1 MKIRTDF
8 VTNSSSSSFIIAYKD
23 GELEQSI
30 EKQVFNYCYEEKED
44 SSTRFSFVNTIIS
57 DIINN
62 NLSYEEVCKEIVEEL
77 ESKAF
82 YQIICRERKGID
94 FYDTPEYEKRK
105 QEYISE
111 NLEELKKLLKD
122 KNKFAKISYSDND
135 GHYFSILEHDIV
147 PELLEC
153 ITTFSH
159 H

>member
-30 EKQVFNYCYEEKED
+30 ERQVFNYCYEENED
-44 SSTRFSFVNTIIS
+44 SSTKFSFINTIIS
-57 DIINN
+57 DITNN
-62 NLSYEEVCKEIVEEL
+62 NLSYEEVCKEIIEEL

-82 YQIICRERKGID
+82 YQIICREKRDIE
-94 FYDTPEYEKRK
+94 FYDTPEYEIRK
-105 QEYISE
+105 QEYIKE
-111 NLEELKKLLKD
+111 NLEEIKKLLAD

-153 ITTFSH
+153 IATFSH